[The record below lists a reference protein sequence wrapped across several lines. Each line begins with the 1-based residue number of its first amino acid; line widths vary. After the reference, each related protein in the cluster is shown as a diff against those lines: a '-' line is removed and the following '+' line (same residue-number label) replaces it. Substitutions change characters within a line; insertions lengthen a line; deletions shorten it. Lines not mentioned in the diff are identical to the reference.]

1 MNCISKSRVWAG
13 MTCKQW
19 SIAFKFRSVW
29 SHFVASDE
37 GLREAGMVGYRFHI
51 QTHYEVPYV

>member
-29 SHFVASDE
+29 SHFIASDD
-37 GLREAGMVGYRFHI
+37 GLREAGMIGYRFHI
-51 QTHYEVPYV
+51 QTHYEVS